1 MEKVIFENNRKLD
14 LICLGRAGVDL
25 NPLEFNRP
33 IEEVTTFI
41 KSVGGS
47 PANIAV
53 GAAKMG
59 LKVGF
64 IGRVANNGFGR
75 YIMQYFVNKNIDT
88 SGLVFDEKS
97 SNSLAL
103 TEVLTP
109 NTCSAIFYMD
119 NTADLNLNCEEIHE
133 EYISKSKSLLISGT
147 ALARSP
153 SREAVFLA
161 VEYAKR
167 HNTKVIID
175 IDYRPY
181 AWKSLEETAMYYS
194 LICEKSD
201 IIIGTR
207 EEFNI
212 AELLW
217 NKNNRNDKYS
227 AERWIKKGAE
237 LVIVKRGK
245 DGSAAFLKDGRVV
258 RFGIFPAKKRK
269 TFGAGDAYASSLIAS
284 LIKGKSIEKSIL
296 YGTASASIVI
306 SKTDCTEAMPT
317 EKEIEEVITNYDHD
331 YLKN

>member
-1 MEKVIFENNRKLD
+1 MDKILFETNKKLD

-25 NPLEFNRP
+25 NPVEFNRP

-75 YIMQYFVNKNIDT
+75 YILHYFKKKDIDT
-88 SGLVFDEKS
+88 SKITFDDKAA
-97 SNSLAL
+97 NSLAL

-109 NTCSAIFYMD
+109 NRCGAIFYMD
-119 NTADLNLNCEEIHE
+119 NVADLNLTCEDIDE
-133 EYISKSKSLLISGT
+133 EYIRGSKSLLISGT
-147 ALARSP
+147 ALAQSP

-161 VEYAKR
+161 VEYAKK

-181 AWKSLEETAMYYS
+181 TWNSLEETAIYYS
-194 LICEKSD
+194 LICEKCD

-207 EEFNI
+207 EEFDVT
-212 AELLW
+212 ELLW
-217 NKNNRNDKYS
+217 DKKNENDKKT
-227 AERWIKKGAE
+227 ADRWIDKGAE
-237 LVIVKRGK
+237 LVIIKKGK
-245 DGSAAFLKDGRVV
+245 DGSVAYLKNGTVIRV
-258 RFGIFPAKKRK
+258 GIIPTHERK
-269 TFGAGDAYASSLIAS
+269 TFGAGDAYASSLIAC
-284 LIKGKSIEKSIL
+284 LIKGKCIEKSIL

-306 SKTDCTEAMPT
+306 TKTDCTEAMPT
-317 EKEIEEVITNYDHD
+317 EKELEEFINNVQ
-331 YLKN
+331 